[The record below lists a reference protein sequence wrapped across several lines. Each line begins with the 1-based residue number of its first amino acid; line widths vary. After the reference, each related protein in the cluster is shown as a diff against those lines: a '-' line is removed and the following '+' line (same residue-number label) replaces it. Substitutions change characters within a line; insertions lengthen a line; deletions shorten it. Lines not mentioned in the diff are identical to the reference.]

1 MRSSDTL
8 LTALCLGAMTPC
20 AVAGCSRATCA
31 ETQTC
36 ADSPTDAASGVK
48 TSMDQAEESA
58 AAAVDTGAES
68 ADEVTSAEGG
78 RDATTESEAE
88 PGDRDDAQA
97 GESEAAVEAGIRANS
112 EAGASEAG
120 ASNYCA
126 TLSPTPAFCDD
137 FDEHPLPGEWIV
149 DDVGG
154 SLAEDSSSFVSP
166 PNSLLAVYH
175 ALATGQPLDTRLR
188 TPLSLPAPPSVIVLE
203 FQLEPV
209 ASDPTTGDA
218 AVVVALDFTDAATNR
233 YTVQIT
239 LVRQQTAIGAR
250 LEEQSGFVDGGTSY
264 SPHALADP
272 LPPDQWTHIRLVITR
287 SSATAASALV
297 TFNGNT
303 ELDTPLAP
311 TVNPSDLQLTI
322 GSTFETE
329 PSDGWQNRFDNVRLD
344 FQ

>member
-1 MRSSDTL
+1 
-8 LTALCLGAMTPC
+8 
-20 AVAGCSRATCA
+20 
-31 ETQTC
+31 
-36 ADSPTDAASGVK
+36 VK
-48 TSMDQAEESA
+48 IFMDKSEEPA
-58 AAAVDTGAES
+58 AATVDTGAES
-68 ADEVTSAEGG
+68 VDEVTSEQEG
-78 RDATTESEAE
+78 RDVTTE
-88 PGDRDDAQA
+88 PDRDGQA
-97 GESEAAVEAGIRANS
+97 SVSEAAVDDASEGEPSVEAAIRAGS

-166 PNSLLAVYH
+166 PDSLLAVYD

-188 TPLSLPAPPSVIVLE
+188 TPLSLPAPPSAIALE

-209 ASDPTTGDA
+209 AADPTVGNA

-239 LVRQQTAIGAR
+239 LVRQQMAIGAR
-250 LEEQSGFVDGGTSY
+250 LEEQSGFVDGMTSY

-272 LPPDQWTHIRLVITR
+272 LPPGQWTHIRLVITR

-297 TFNGNT
+297 TFNGKT
-303 ELDTPLAP
+303 ELDTPLEL